1 MTIDELDS
9 DRRRN
14 RGDAWRRMI
23 GVACAV
29 AGLLWGGQLAAEAGE
44 SGEATESSELE
55 RAGDELKFRV
65 IDRGGG
71 TDGAGSGEEATERQ
85 TRSSPSAS
93 NDKRAGGDPAGEN
106 GASEEVSIETIR
118 PSLRKPMRQQR
129 WSAAEEALNE
139 EGSRPP
145 AEWFAAG
152 WIAWNQER
160 WLAAESRF
168 SEAIERAAGLPDF
181 SALYA
186 ARSAYKA
193 DRYHRAAML
202 AAKVSTGSSQ
212 YPKAL
217 YVLGE
222 SLNQLP
228 TRTDRTSTI
237 RVMRAYMR
245 HFPRGP
251 DADRALLVLGDAL
264 AERGEYESAAEQWE
278 TLLRKHPTSQWAD
291 EAHSR
296 FEDHRGS
303 LPEPYG
309 EYAESLP
316 RDLQM
321 ARWRGMYG
329 DHQSEALL
337 AEIRERIE
345 GWTTGTTD
353 RCQALY
359 WLARSLTKLRRH
371 GDAISW
377 YDRVLGECDD
387 VGSFER
393 NALYM
398 VGKSQ
403 WNAGQ
408 LDAALASFERLW
420 REYPSHSFADD
431 VMYFAARIHRERDD
445 RKKMTSRLKTQLE
458 RYPKGDKAADA
469 RWLLVRGD
477 FERDKWERIVDRVD
491 GWSTGNELVGPEL
504 AENQYAAG
512 RLAYAKARALVKLGE
527 RDRAE
532 ALYHDI
538 AQAHPLSYYALMSL
552 NRLAELRGESDGAG
566 AAGDTGTENADA
578 GVAGSSADAGGDG
591 AASGAVDDLCAGAL
605 AAECESLV
613 DGGRSVVFQTE
624 AAGESLGPERLLNV
638 PRRVTESRIFR
649 TGHRLLAYGVMELAA
664 EQFRELFEIHASDKD
679 VLWGLAKLLDRA
691 GAHSI
696 SHDIARRQVGHWKR
710 AYPGGAFVEMWK
722 IAYPTPFGEMV
733 RRWSGR
739 RGLSESLIW
748 GLMREESGFA
758 PAVGSWAGAVGL
770 MQLMPDTAQRTA
782 RRLATGGEQIEVPD
796 RAGLTNPAMNIQV
809 GTGYLKELSDRLG
822 GRTPLMIAGYNAGLG
837 NVSRWLDARGDQPL
851 DLWVED
857 IPYGQ
862 TRRYVKRVMASY
874 WTYLW
879 LKEDGGVVP
888 VVE

>member
-9 DRRRN
+9 DTGWG
-14 RGDAWRRMI
+14 RGGVWRQI
-23 GVACAV
+23 VGVVLAA
-29 AGLLWGGQLAAEAGE
+29 AGLLWCGQLAAETDEGGGAK
-44 SGEATESSELE
+44 ESSDLE

-71 TDGAGSGEEATERQ
+71 RDGAGSGDEPRESQ
-85 TRSSPSAS
+85 TKQSPSAA
-93 NDKRAGGDPAGEN
+93 NEKRAGGEG
-106 GASEEVSIETIR
+106 GASDEVSIETIR
-118 PSLRKPMRQQR
+118 SSLRKPMRQRR
-129 WSAAEEALNE
+129 WSAAEEALHD

-168 SEAIERAAGLPDF
+168 SEAIEREAGLPDF

-228 TRTDRTSTI
+228 TRTDRESTI

-278 TLLRKHPTSQWAD
+278 RLLRNHPTSQWAA
-291 EAHSR
+291 EAHAR
-296 FEDHRGS
+296 FEEHRGS
-303 LPEPYG
+303 LAEPYN

-321 ARWRGMYG
+321 AQWRGMYG
-329 DHQSEALL
+329 DHQSEALV

-345 GWTTGTTD
+345 GWTKGTTD

-371 GDAISW
+371 GDAIAW
-377 YDRVLGECDD
+377 YDRVLSECDD

-408 LDAALASFERLW
+408 LDDALASFERLW

-445 RKKMTSRLKTQLE
+445 RQKMTSRLKTQLE
-458 RYPKGDKAADA
+458 RYPEGDKAADA

-477 FERDKWERIVDRVD
+477 FERESWEGIVERVD
-491 GWSTGNELVGPEL
+491 GWSAGNELVGPDL

-527 RDRAE
+527 RNRAE
-532 ALYHDI
+532 ALFREV
-538 AQAHPLSYYALMSL
+538 ARAHPMGYYALMSL
-552 NRLAELRGESDGAG
+552 NRLAELRREGDGNG
-566 AAGDTGTENADA
+566 
-578 GVAGSSADAGGDG
+578 AGGD
-591 AASGAVDDLCAGAL
+591 ASAGDAGLEDSGSSQQAEGLCAGVL

-613 DGGRSVVFQTE
+613 EGGRSVEFHTG
-624 AAGESLGPERLLNV
+624 AAGGALGPERLLNV
-638 PRRVTESRIFR
+638 PRRVTTSRIFR

-664 EQFRELFEIHASDKD
+664 EQFRELFELHASDED

-710 AYPGGAFVEMWK
+710 AYPGGAFVEMWE
-722 IAYPTPFGEMV
+722 IAYPTPFGGMV

-782 RRLATGGEQIEVPD
+782 RGLATGGEQIEVPD
-796 RAGLTNPAMNIQV
+796 RSGLMDPETNIQV
-809 GTGYLKELSDRLG
+809 GTGYLKELSDRFG
-822 GRTPLMIAGYNAGLG
+822 GRVPLMIAGYNAGVG
-837 NVSRWLDARGDQPL
+837 NVSRWLDVRGDQPL

-879 LKEDGGVVP
+879 LEGDGGVVP